1 MQRQILHSA
10 WAQRAKTKSII
21 ECWTTYRKNPIKN
34 ILPTQYALTNHD
46 PEKTVEEEKNA
57 KQKVRYIILCSQP
70 IHCSNVPSIE
80 TKSSVFCEKYAILH
94 FLLRCRT
101 SNSDCFRVSLH
112 DFYSMAR
119 ADTVEEHFFGT
130 RHAISNSC
138 AKMSS
143 SYYFAAFLEMDFH
156 PFFVWQFEN
165 EEMMRFQSRYH

>member
-1 MQRQILHSA
+1 MTLKRQLKKKRMQN
-10 WAQRAKTKSII
+10 K
-21 ECWTTYRKNPIKN
+21 
-34 ILPTQYALTNHD
+34 
-46 PEKTVEEEKNA
+46 
-57 KQKVRYIILCSQP
+57 KVRSIILCSQS

-80 TKSSVFCEKYAILH
+80 MISSVFCEKYAILH

-112 DFYSMAR
+112 NFYSMAR
-119 ADTVEEHFFGT
+119 TDPVEEHFFGT